1 VDESQA
7 GLREQSA
14 SQLSVIIP
22 CPPRGLVISHRI
34 RLSPSSFV
42 SRARTFMSAPS
53 ELPAISGGWQERRS
67 PEARVFPEARTGR
80 KSAIGEKQCLTS
92 CPYSR
97 D

>member
-42 SRARTFMSAPS
+42 SRARTFPS
-53 ELPAISGGWQERRS
+53 YFRS
-67 PEARVFPEARTGR
+67 TPDVSPV
-80 KSAIGEKQCLTS
+80 
-92 CPYSR
+92 
-97 D
+97 